1 MPAMSFLRRLFGGGP
16 ARGAPPP
23 TRSVEHKGFTVR
35 AAPFESDGR
44 FQTAGVIEKVI
55 DGERREHHFI
65 RADSH
70 ASMDQAIE
78 FSLSKGCQIVD
89 QVGERVFA
97 ERGDDKGGAG

>member
-1 MPAMSFLRRLFGGGP
+1 
-16 ARGAPPP
+16 
-23 TRSVEHKGFTVR
+23 VR